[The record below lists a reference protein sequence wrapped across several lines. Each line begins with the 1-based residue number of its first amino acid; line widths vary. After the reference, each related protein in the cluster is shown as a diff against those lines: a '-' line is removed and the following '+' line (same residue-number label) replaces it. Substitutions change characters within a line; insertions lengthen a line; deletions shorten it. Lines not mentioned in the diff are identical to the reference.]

1 MRDVIVIGAGLAGL
15 TAARRLVERGHDAVV
30 VEAQPRV
37 GGRTC
42 AEFVDG
48 ALVDVG
54 GQWIGPTQPRMV
66 ALAEDLGLAT
76 FPTFDSGRKVLD
88 LAGKVTTYAGSIPS
102 LPPQHLAVLQATIWR
117 IDAMAAR
124 VPAAD
129 PWNARRG
136 RRWAGQALPPGD
148 LARAWDRRTLAGW
161 MSTAIPSRPVRDIMR
176 AAIRV
181 IFGAEPEELSLLHA
195 LWYIGQGGGILSLA
209 EIRGAAQDSRFVDGA
224 HAVSTALAGLLG
236 ERVRLA
242 EPVIGVIQEADRVRV
257 VTELGEHAARRVVV
271 AVPPHMAVRIRF
283 EPGLPADRDA
293 LMQRM
298 PMGATVKF
306 HATYARPFWRDAG
319 LSGEMVCTHG
329 PVAVTFDNTSAD
341 GAHAS
346 LVGFCVGA
354 AARRMGTL
362 TQEAQRR
369 AVADVLVRGF
379 GPRAAEMSGFLAKD
393 WAADPWA
400 RGCPTAGMPAGVMGI
415 YGPALRRAC
424 GRVHWCGTETALE
437 WTGYMEGAVE
447 SGDRVADEV
456 AALLP

>member
-1 MRDVIVIGAGLAGL
+1 MRDVVVVGAGLAGL
-15 TAARRLVERGHDAVV
+15 TAARRLVERGHDTLV

-42 AEFVDG
+42 AGLVDG
-48 ALVDVG
+48 VAVDVG
-54 GQWIGPTQPRMV
+54 GQWIGPTQRRMV
-66 ALAEDLGLAT
+66 ALTEELGLAT

-102 LPPQHLAVLQATIWR
+102 LAPHHLAVLQATIWR

-124 VPAAD
+124 VPAEE
-129 PWNARRG
+129 PWSAR
-136 RRWAGQALPPGD
+136 Q
-148 LARAWDRRTLAGW
+148 ARAWDRRTLAGW
-161 MSTAIPSRPVRDIMR
+161 MASSIPSRTVRDVMR

-224 HAVSTALAGLLG
+224 HAVSTALARLLG
-236 ERVRLA
+236 ERVRLG
-242 EPVIGVIQEADRVRV
+242 EPVITVIGDGDLVRV
-257 VTELGEHAARRVVV
+257 VSESSEHVARRAVI
-271 AVPPHMAVRIRF
+271 AVPPHMAARIRF
-283 EPGLPADRDA
+283 EPSLPPERDA

-306 HATYARPFWRDAG
+306 HATYARPFWREAG

-329 PVAVTFDNTSAD
+329 PVSVTFDNTSAD
-341 GAHAS
+341 GTHAS

-354 AARRMGTL
+354 AARRMGML
-362 TQEAQRR
+362 APQAQQS
-369 AVADVLVRGF
+369 AVGDVLMRGF
-379 GPRAAEMSGFLAKD
+379 GPGAADMTGFLAKD

-415 YGPALRRAC
+415 YGPALRRSC

-447 SGDRVADEV
+447 SGDRVAAEV